1 MAFVTIFATMKVAQK
16 IEQQIEKM
24 PAGDTFQYSQLN
36 IEPEEYNTAA
46 KALER
51 LCKKGVIKKFSK
63 GKFYKPKN
71 TIFGELS
78 PNEEQV
84 LQTYLFDGK
93 KRIAYITGTYL
104 YNQMGLTTQ
113 IPRKIKIASQS
124 KRIYVTAGAVTATPV
139 KSYVEVE
146 ESNYKLLGILDS
158 MKDLNNIPDLDKK
171 TALKI
176 FNENLRS
183 LDKTQK
189 ESIVVIALKY
199 PPRVRGL
206 LGALIEYLELGIPL
220 TKLRNSLN
228 PLSSYDYI
236 IAELLPNAKKWNIK

>member
-1 MAFVTIFATMKVAQK
+1 MMKVAQK

-24 PAGDTFQYSQLN
+24 PAGDTFQYTQLN

-51 LCKKGVIKKFSK
+51 LCKKGIIKKFSK

-124 KRIYVTAGAVTATPV
+124 KRIYVTAGA
-139 KSYVEVE
+139 
-146 ESNYKLLGILDS
+146 
-158 MKDLNNIPDLDKK
+158 
-171 TALKI
+171 
-176 FNENLRS
+176 
-183 LDKTQK
+183 
-189 ESIVVIALKY
+189 
-199 PPRVRGL
+199 
-206 LGALIEYLELGIPL
+206 
-220 TKLRNSLN
+220 
-228 PLSSYDYI
+228 
-236 IAELLPNAKKWNIK
+236 

>member
-1 MAFVTIFATMKVAQK
+1 MSFVTIFVMMKVAQK

-24 PAGDTFQYSQLN
+24 PAGDTFQYTQLN

-139 KSYVEVE
+139 KSYVEVD
-146 ESNYKLLGILDS
+146 ESNYQLLGILDS
-158 MKDLNNIPDLDKK
+158 IKDLNNIPDLDKR
-171 TALKI
+171 TALKT
-176 FNENLRS
+176 FNEILRG
-183 LDKTQK
+183 LDKKQIDL
-189 ESIVVIALKY
+189 IVAIALRY

-206 LGALIEYLELGIPL
+206 LGALIENLDLGIPL
-220 TKLRNSLN
+220 TELRNSLN
-228 PLSSYDYI
+228 PLSSYDYK
-236 IAELLPNAKKWNIK
+236 IAELLPNAKNWNIK